1 VLRKFLASP
10 NLASKEWVYQQYDH
24 MVRTNTVQL
33 PGGDAAVIRI
43 KGTEKALA
51 MSLDGNGR
59 YCRRDPRRG
68 AQIAVAEC
76 CRNLVCV
83 GALPLAATNCLN
95 FGNPQKPEIMWQFS
109 EVIDGMAE
117 ACRVFETPVTGG
129 NVSLYNETLG
139 EGIYPTPVIGI
150 VGLIEPIAHARGSW
164 FTGDGQVVALL
175 GQLTAPSGEYQ
186 AGLEQ
191 AFSEV
196 EQELSRP
203 KDAYTLWANCL
214 PCPPLDL
221 QQEQRVQR
229 ACLEGIQN
237 GLVRAAHD
245 CSDGG
250 LAVALAEMSFSNFQ
264 AASRGAH
271 IKLAA
276 ADFPAGA
283 LFGEYQ
289 SRILVTLDEAHWGA
303 LQKIAEG
310 HGVEL
315 LRLGTTGGDRLTI
328 QNGGSILI
336 DEAVAELE
344 GIWRHSLGQYFQ
356 R

>member
-1 VLRKFLASP
+1 
-10 NLASKEWVYQQYDH
+10 
-24 MVRTNTVQL
+24 
-33 PGGDAAVIRI
+33 
-43 KGTEKALA
+43 

-59 YCRRDPRRG
+59 YCRREPRRG

-83 GALPLAATNCLN
+83 GALPVAATNCLN

-150 VGLIEPIAHARGSW
+150 VGLIEPISHITGSW

-175 GQLTAPSGEYQ
+175 GQLTASSGEYR

-191 AFSEV
+191 SFSEA
-196 EQELSRP
+196 EPELRSAR
-203 KDAYTLWANCL
+203 DAYTQWANRL
-214 PCPPLDL
+214 PCPPIDL

-229 ACLEGIQN
+229 ACLDGIHN
-237 GLVRAAHD
+237 GLVRSAHD

-250 LAVALAEMSFSNFQ
+250 FAVALAEMSFSSVH
-264 AASRGAH
+264 AAGRGAR
-271 IKLAA
+271 INLAA
-276 ADFPAGA
+276 ADFHAGA

-289 SRILVTLDEAHWGA
+289 SRILVTLDEVHWGA
-303 LQKIAEG
+303 LQKIAVG
-310 HGVEL
+310 HGLEL
-315 LRLGTTGGDRLTI
+315 MRLGTTGGDRLTI
-328 QNGGSILI
+328 QDGASILI
-336 DEAVAELE
+336 DEPVVELE
-344 GIWRHSLGQYFQ
+344 SIWRHSLGQYFQ